1 MKNYFTLLF
10 SLFMCFAFAQTSYN
24 GNGNSG
30 FGGVIG
36 PGSMTI
42 DDDGTTITFEITRG
56 PAEFFDAMVLYID
69 STPGGRSAIDGDIN
83 DQNDPLRR
91 AISSAGDNA
100 SVLTFPAGFEADYAM
115 AVDTNFGGLWS
126 IPATGTVGNDELPF
140 VAPLESTLTMSSDLV
155 FTLEVDWAEL
165 GLTSTGGF
173 KFIGIYLNAN
183 NGFTSDEAFGSD
195 IPGGN
200 IGGNDFTFL
209 SNFEYGNTLS
219 IEDFNNETNLKVS
232 NNTLSVTNYLG
243 SLNVNIY
250 DVLGKR
256 VNSIQALSNEN
267 GFNIPLDLQKN
278 QLYFIRV
285 DGQNFSETIKVILQ

>member
-1 MKNYFTLLF
+1 
-10 SLFMCFAFAQTSYN
+10 MCFAFAQTSYN

-195 IPGGN
+195 ISGGN

-219 IEDFNNETNLKVS
+219 IEDFNTETNLKVI

-256 VNSIQALSNEN
+256 VNSIQAFSNEN
-267 GFNIPLDLQKN
+267 DFNIPLDLQKN